1 MRKVAIVGGKTSEF
15 RKGTEISVNH
25 IALESAVNLLKET
38 GFPRNLIDA
47 VIISS
52 CSSDQYL
59 SSIIAEMLGIKPKIS
74 HRLDNLCNSGTNA
87 IISGFSY
94 ISSGICDSDR
104 KSVV

>member
-1 MRKVAIVGGKTSEF
+1 MRKVAIIGGNTSEF
-15 RKGTEISVNH
+15 RKGTEIPVNQ

-74 HRLDNLCNSGTNA
+74 YNLLSFQILSKN
-87 IISGFSY
+87 
-94 ISSGICDSDR
+94 
-104 KSVV
+104 